1 MLKLVIRLQSNMH
14 ANHKKIDTMLKTAK
28 GQVEGVIKMVADDR
42 YCIDITNQILAIQ
55 SLLKSVTNEILK
67 SHLQTCVI
75 DAKNNKEELLEKVN
89 EVVKALERIND

>member
-1 MLKLVIRLQSNMH
+1 MH

-67 SHLQTCVI
+67 SHLQNCVI

>member
-1 MLKLVIRLQSNMH
+1 MH

-75 DAKNNKEELLEKVN
+75 DAKNNKEQLLEKVN

>member
-1 MLKLVIRLQSNMH
+1 
-14 ANHKKIDTMLKTAK
+14 
-28 GQVEGVIKMVADDR
+28 
-42 YCIDITNQILAIQ
+42 
-55 SLLKSVTNEILK
+55 VTNEILK

>member
-1 MLKLVIRLQSNMH
+1 MH

-75 DAKNNKEELLEKVN
+75 DAKNNKKELLEKVN

>member
-1 MLKLVIRLQSNMH
+1 MH

-67 SHLQTCVI
+67 SHLQSCVI

>member
-1 MLKLVIRLQSNMH
+1 MH
-14 ANHKKIDTMLKTAK
+14 TNHKKIDTMLKTAK

-75 DAKNNKEELLEKVN
+75 DAKNNKEQLLEKVN

>member
-1 MLKLVIRLQSNMH
+1 MH

-75 DAKNNKEELLEKVN
+75 DAKNNKEELLEKIN

>member
-1 MLKLVIRLQSNMH
+1 MH

>member
-1 MLKLVIRLQSNMH
+1 MH
-14 ANHKKIDTMLKTAK
+14 ANHKKIDKMLKTAR
-28 GQVEGVIKMVADDR
+28 GQVDGVIKMVHEDR

-75 DAKNNKEELLEKVN
+75 NAKNNKEELLEKVN

>member
-1 MLKLVIRLQSNMH
+1 
-14 ANHKKIDTMLKTAK
+14 
-28 GQVEGVIKMVADDR
+28 
-42 YCIDITNQILAIQ
+42 
-55 SLLKSVTNEILK
+55 LK